1 MYLDLLFSYCM
12 WNNLT
17 LNSLI
22 CMFLINTCYIYSYY
36 FTIWNFRRFLV
47 FKQIAKI
54 GRSFFNL
61 NIIIHLL
68 VTSVNAFITFID
80 IGVLLIQNI
89 NIVNIYI
96 YWNYRIYQIQH
107 TNQNLLD
114 LLKYTIFINYRSFQS
129 LDNLNT
135 KFEVINRSEYTINL
149 EFYKSTIYDFNC
161 LVY

>member
-47 FKQIAKI
+47 FKQIAKLI
-54 GRSFFNL
+54 RSFFNL
-61 NIIIHLL
+61 YIVIHLII
-68 VTSVNAFITFID
+68 TTINALISFID
-80 IGVLLIQNI
+80 IIILLLQNI
-89 NIVNIYI
+89 NILNIYI
-96 YWNYRIYQIQH
+96 YWSYCIYQVQYMNSNI
-107 TNQNLLD
+107 LD
-114 LLKYTIFINYRSFQS
+114 LIKYVSFVNYQSFRS
-129 LDNLNT
+129 LNNWNIRFVVT
-135 KFEVINRSEYTINL
+135 NKSEYMLNL